1 MTSFDYHFYCWT
13 KYSPWSIPCYT
24 YSCAGWVYTDPVPAV
39 GDILPECVPPRLGL
53 LRTQPPWAS
62 QQPLRLQ
69 EAAQPNTQLFQVQ
82 DLNFGFV
89 SPFWFHLCSC
99 IFWFSGIKDCMLFTF
114 EYIASGVALSFTIDE
129 QLQYN
134 WGCYFLH
141 ASSAFLGLFLR
152 FIVLWVRFNYDNLWQ
167 IKWSGSFK
175 YK

>member
-1 MTSFDYHFYCWT
+1 LTSFDYHFFCWT
-13 KYSPWSIPCYT
+13 QYSPWSIPCFT
-24 YSCAGWVYTDPVPAV
+24 CSCAGWVYTDPVPAV

-99 IFWFSGIKDCMLFTF
+99 IFL
-114 EYIASGVALSFTIDE
+114 
-129 QLQYN
+129 
-134 WGCYFLH
+134 
-141 ASSAFLGLFLR
+141 
-152 FIVLWVRFNYDNLWQ
+152 VLWDQRLYVVYIWIHCQWRGIVIYHWWTASIQLRLLFSPCKLCFFRTFSQ
-167 IKWSGSFK
+167 IHST
-175 YK
+175 